1 MEKINFAGSWL
12 KPFPNPSFTHR
23 TSQGPRKKPGRN
35 RHGHGSHGG
44 KLLYNCWLF
53 TRLAGVLQMPMCTS
67 RHAVDVDISNIF
79 LIFAC
84 VCVCVCVCVC
94 ILTVC
99 MHPTSTLSSRL
110 ATCDYMKLALA
121 KVLSTF
127 FARVSKFSNHD

>member
-1 MEKINFAGSWL
+1 
-12 KPFPNPSFTHR
+12 
-23 TSQGPRKKPGRN
+23 
-35 RHGHGSHGG
+35 
-44 KLLYNCWLF
+44 
-53 TRLAGVLQMPMCTS
+53 MPICTS

-79 LIFAC
+79 LIFM
-84 VCVCVCVCVC
+84 CVC

-127 FARVSKFSNHD
+127 FARVSKFSNHY